1 MKRRILG
8 IVLSIFFAALIAMP
22 VVIKRFSERHA
33 ANRSSHPSRHGDG
46 ALWVLFPGGRQS
58 CWH

>member
-22 VVIKRFSERHA
+22 VVIKRFSERHTGH
-33 ANRSSHPSRHGDG
+33 RSSPPPRHGDG
-46 ALWVLFPGGRQS
+46 TLWVLFPGGRQG

>member
-22 VVIKRFSERHA
+22 VVIKRFSERQVAIGA
-33 ANRSSHPSRHGDG
+33 APHRDTSDG
-46 ALWVLFPGGRQS
+46 ALWVLFPGGRQGG
-58 CWH
+58 WH